1 LTPHA
6 AHGGRHDIAFAE
18 LAAGRV
24 LDEANRFNA

>member
-1 LTPHA
+1 MPPMA
-6 AHGGRHDIAFAE
+6 VRHDIAFAE